1 MHGDQVIG
9 LLPRNSLM
17 RALAA
22 EGPDAYVSGFMDRD
36 FLALG
41 PDADLSEALPAVAA
55 RHSCVLV
62 IDEGRLIGLLTTE
75 NLSEYLLLRRFG
87 MDPTPMPAR

>member
-1 MHGDQVIG
+1 VAHRLG
-9 LLPRNSLM
+9 LPVVVVD
-17 RALAA
+17 RALA
-22 EGPDAYVSGFMDRD
+22 PDHDVVAA
-36 FLALG
+36 ALG

-55 RHSCVLV
+55 GHSCALV

-87 MDPTPMPAR
+87 MDPTPAPAR